1 MHVFPRGELG
11 ELGDFKTRFDLDTV
25 PGSCSDASRNSSAL
39 VALFTLCE
47 ADASAA
53 KSFEK
58 FSRNFY

>member
-1 MHVFPRGELG
+1 VSS
-11 ELGDFKTRFDLDTV
+11 GDFKTRFDLDTV
-25 PGSCSDASRNSSAL
+25 PGNCSDASRNSSAL